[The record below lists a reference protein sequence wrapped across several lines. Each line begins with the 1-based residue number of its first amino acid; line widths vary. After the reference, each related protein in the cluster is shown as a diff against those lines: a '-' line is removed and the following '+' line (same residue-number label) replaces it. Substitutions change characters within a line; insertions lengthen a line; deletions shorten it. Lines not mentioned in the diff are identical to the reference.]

1 MSLTTLYET
10 QFVSSLHKRLTKIL
24 SLQYREREFADNTNA
39 TFSWYYTFFVRQTP
53 NKQRSQ
59 KNVFI

>member
-1 MSLTTLYET
+1 ML
-10 QFVSSLHKRLTKIL
+10 R
-24 SLQYREREFADNTNA
+24 LQYREKEFADNTNA

>member
-1 MSLTTLYET
+1 MPLTTLYKT
-10 QFVSSLHKRLTKIL
+10 NKRLHKRLTKML
-24 SLQYREREFADNTNA
+24 KLQYREREFADNTNA